1 MRIIEEG
8 LATLPEWLRPRME
21 EIVDGARKVARGAAG
36 TPVVAA
42 STTAGQAHSTL
53 ILACEEALDEL
64 LQAGPQR
71 DRVREALPP
80 GWLWL
85 AVVTEEGTGIL
96 ACGPTAR
103 GGRA

>member
-1 MRIIEEG
+1 MRIIEDG
-8 LATLPEWLRPRME
+8 IATLPEWLRPRME

-42 STTAGQAHSTL
+42 ATTAEQAHSTL

-64 LQAGPQR
+64 LQGQQR

-85 AVVTEEGTGIL
+85 AVVTEEGTGLL

-103 GGRA
+103 GGAA